1 MDFSIILGLVQ
12 NLAILISFTL
22 LYDLV
27 WGRSEHFKTWFY
39 KVLLGVGIG
48 IIGIILMLT
57 PWEMMPGLV
66 FDTRSAL
73 LVIAG
78 LFFGPVSTIVAVII
92 TATFR
97 IIQGGEG
104 MWMGVLVIVSS
115 ASTGLVWKKLFPQWR
130 KGKYILHL
138 LFVSYIA
145 HIFML
150 LCTLALP
157 RELIIPTLKNIL
169 IPTMTLY
176 PFAAVLLGVLLV
188 RRMNYW
194 KIRNELMLSEERN
207 RKFMNAIRD
216 AMFIKDENFKYT
228 FFNTAFQNLVK
239 LKNKEIIGNTD
250 REILEP
256 RIAQICSFSD
266 MRIIEQNDMVVEEDN
281 IDGRIYKII
290 KFPLNFGNGR
300 IGVGG
305 VMRDVTENRKKS
317 ALQLAL
323 LNISRTFLE
332 NISLHE
338 FLRRSHEELKN
349 VMQVENLFIAIYNEA
364 EDKYSF
370 PYFVDEFDN
379 YEGADLMSLNN
390 TLTDYVRTSAKGH
403 LVRQEDIDEINKE
416 YGLRLLGTDTLIWMG
431 APLFDLSQKSVIG
444 VVTVQNYHNKD
455 AYNDEDLVTLE
466 IFAAYIGLY
475 YDKLTKIEDLR
486 LAKEQAEE
494 SNKLKSAFLAN
505 VSHEIRTPMTSIIGF
520 TDILMNEV
528 KDERLKEYLSII
540 CNSTYRLLNTVN
552 DLMDIAKLEAGQVD
566 VRPEKFNLGEVFDTV
581 YSFFSSSFNSE
592 IMLKVAPSAAV
603 DIEVCTDKT
612 KLTQIF
618 INLVSNAQKFT
629 KAGYVE
635 FGFFYEDNLFE
646 DPDHIIFFVKDT
658 GCGIENSELD
668 RIFERFYQVE
678 NSFSRSVEG
687 TGLGLSIVK
696 EFVSMLGG
704 KIWVESEVGKGTT
717 FYFTIKLQNP
727 YYSRSNL

>member
-1 MDFSIILGLVQ
+1 MDFSIIIGLVQ
-12 NLAILISFTL
+12 NIAILISFTFI
-22 LYDLV
+22 YDLV
-27 WGRSEHFKTWFY
+27 WERSGHFTTKGY
-39 KVLLGVGIG
+39 KVLLGAGIG

-73 LVIAG
+73 LVNAG
-78 LFFGPVSTIVAVII
+78 LFFGPISTIVAVII
-92 TATFR
+92 TAAFR
-97 IIQGGEG
+97 IIQGGAG

-115 ASTGLVWKKLFPQWR
+115 SATGLVWKKLFPQWR
-130 KGKYILHL
+130 KKRYIYN
-138 LFVSYIA
+138 LFIVSYIA
-145 HIFML
+145 HILML

-176 PFAAVLLGVLLV
+176 PFTTVLLGILLV
-188 RRMNYW
+188 RRMYFW

-207 RKFMNAIRD
+207 MKFMNANRD

-239 LKNKEIIGNTD
+239 LENNEIIGNTD
-250 REILEP
+250 REIFEP
-256 RIAQICSFSD
+256 CIAQICSFSD
-266 MRIIEQNDMVVEEDN
+266 IRTIEQNDMVVEEN
-281 IDGRIYKII
+281 SFNERIYEII

-323 LNISRTFLE
+323 LNISRIFLE

-349 VMQVENLFIAIYNEA
+349 VMQVENIFIAIYNKA

-390 TLTDYVRTSAKGH
+390 THTDYVRTSAKGH

-416 YGLRLLGTDTLIWMG
+416 YGLRLLGTDTQIWMG
-431 APLFDLSQKSVIG
+431 APLFDLSQKSVTG
-444 VVTVQNYHNKD
+444 VVAVQNYHNKD
-455 AYNDEDLVTLE
+455 AYNDDDLVTLE

-520 TDILMNEV
+520 TDILMNEA

-540 CNSTYRLLNTVN
+540 NNSTYRLLNTVN
-552 DLMDIAKLEAGQVD
+552 DLMDIAKLEAGQVN
-566 VRPEKFNLGEVFDTV
+566 VRPEKFNLGEVINSV

-603 DIEVCTDKT
+603 DIEVCTDKA

-635 FGFFYEDNLFE
+635 FGFFYEDNFVG
-646 DPDHIIFFVKDT
+646 DPEHIIFFVKDT

-696 EFVSMLGG
+696 EFVSMLEGR
-704 KIWVESEVGKGTT
+704 IWVESEVGKGTT

-727 YYSRSNL
+727 YCSHNNL

>member
-27 WGRSEHFKTWFY
+27 WERSGHFKTIGY
-39 KVLLGVGIG
+39 RVLLGVGIG

-57 PWEMMPGLV
+57 PWEMMPGLL

-73 LVIAG
+73 LVNAG
-78 LFFGPVSTIVAVII
+78 LFFGPISTIVAVII
-92 TATFR
+92 TAAFR
-97 IIQGGEG
+97 IIQGGHG
-104 MWMGVLVIVSS
+104 VWMGVLVIVSS
-115 ASTGLVWKKLFPQWR
+115 AATGLVWKKIFPQWR

-138 LFVSYIA
+138 IIVSYIA
-145 HIFML
+145 HVFML

-176 PFAAVLLGVLLV
+176 PFATVVLGILLV

-194 KIRNELMLSEERN
+194 KIRDDLMLSEERN
-207 RKFMNAIRD
+207 RKFMNANRD
-216 AMFIKDENFKYT
+216 CMFIKDENLRYT
-228 FFNTAFQNLVK
+228 FFNTAFLNLAQLRDDK
-239 LKNKEIIGNTD
+239 IMGKTD
-250 REILEP
+250 REIFEP
-256 RIAQICSFSD
+256 RIAQICYFSD
-266 MRIIEQNDMVVEEDN
+266 ISVLEQNDMVVEEN
-281 IDGRIYKII
+281 SIGGKIYKII

-305 VMRDVTENRKKS
+305 VLRDVTENRKKG

-323 LNISRTFLE
+323 LNISRIFLE

-338 FLRRSHEELKN
+338 FLRRSHVELKN
-349 VMQVENLFIAIYNEA
+349 VMKAENIFIAIYYEA

-379 YEGADLMSLNN
+379 FEGTDLMSLHN

-403 LVRQEDIDEINKE
+403 LVRQEDIDEINKRYE
-416 YGLRLLGTDTLIWMG
+416 LRLLGTDTQIWMG
-431 APLFDLSQKSVIG
+431 APLFDISHKRITG
-444 VVTVQNYHNKD
+444 VVAVQDYQDRD
-455 AYNDEDLVTLE
+455 AYNEEDLMTLE
-466 IFAAYIGLY
+466 IFAAYIGLFY
-475 YDKLTKIEDLR
+475 EKLTKIEDLR
-486 LAKEQAEE
+486 LAKERAEE

-540 CNSTYRLLNTVN
+540 NNSTYRLLNTVN

-566 VRPEKFNLGEVFDTV
+566 VRLEKFNLGEVINSVF
-581 YSFFSSSFNSE
+581 SFFSSSFNSE
-592 IMLKVAPSAAV
+592 IVLKVAPSEGV
-603 DIEVCTDKT
+603 DIEVCTDKA

-635 FGFFYEDNLFE
+635 FGFFYEGNLVE

-727 YYSRSNL
+727 YYSRNNL